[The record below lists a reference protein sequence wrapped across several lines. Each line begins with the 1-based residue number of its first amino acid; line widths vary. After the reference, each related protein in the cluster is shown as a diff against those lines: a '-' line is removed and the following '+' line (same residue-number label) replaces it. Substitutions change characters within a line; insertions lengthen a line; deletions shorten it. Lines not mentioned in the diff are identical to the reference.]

1 MIDRWP
7 LDYWAHFGVFAAIVL
22 AAVIG
27 GVMAFIWVERRGF
40 GPFQLRM
47 GPNRAGPFGLLQ
59 PVADAIKVMLKE
71 DIVPTV
77 ADKVVH
83 FLAPIVGFLPVL
95 LMFAVVPF
103 HEGHG
108 LLPDLNVGILYV
120 VAISSLGVVGV
131 FMAGWSSNNK
141 YSLIGAMRV
150 IAAMVSY
157 EMPLVL
163 SIIGVVLISGSL
175 SMNAIV
181 EAHNIPLFLLTP
193 LGFLI
198 FMISSMAE
206 INRGP
211 FDMLEADSE
220 IVAGFHV
227 EYSGMKF
234 AMFYLAEY
242 GHALAM
248 SAIAATLFFKGWMG
262 PGSEYIGVLWFI
274 VKTLFVFMLMIW
286 LRVTFPRLRIDQL
299 MSFAWKFLFPLALIN
314 LLFIAVEVVG
324 FGGGKE
330 AVEVI
335 GSGGGKEIPWWMLF
349 VNFAVAGALIL
360 LFSKFYKLGGGR
372 FEAEV

>member
-1 MIDRWP
+1 MKELYPFDN
-7 LDYWAHFGVFAAIVL
+7 YWAHFGVFAVVVL
-22 AAVIG
+22 VFALA
-27 GVMAFIWVERRGF
+27 GVMAFIYVERRGF

-59 PVADAIKVMLKE
+59 PIADAIKVLLKE

-83 FLAPIVGFLPVL
+83 FLAPVVAFLPVL
-95 LMFAVVPF
+95 LIFAVVPF

-131 FMAGWSSNNK
+131 FMAGWASNNK
-141 YSLIGAMRV
+141 YSLIGAVRV

-163 SIIGVVLISGSL
+163 SIMGVVLISGSL

-181 EAHNIPLFLLTP
+181 NGHDIPFFLLTP

-198 FMISSMAE
+198 FLVSAMAE

-220 IVAGFHV
+220 IVAGFHI

-248 SAIAATLFFKGWMG
+248 SAIAATLFFRGWVG
-262 PGSEYIGVLWFI
+262 PGAEYIGALWFI
-274 VKTLFVFMLMIW
+274 VKTLIIFVLMIW
-286 LRVTFPRLRIDQL
+286 MRVTFPRLRIDQL
-299 MSFAWKFLFPLALIN
+299 MGFAWKFLFPLALIN
-314 LLFIAVEVVG
+314 LLIIGGEVVG
-324 FGGGKE
+324 FDGD
-330 AVEVI
+330 
-335 GSGGGKEIPWWMLF
+335 IPWWMLF
-349 VNFAVAGALIL
+349 VNFAVAGVLIL
-360 LFSKFYKLGGGR
+360 VGSKSYRLGGGR
-372 FEAEV
+372 VEVKV

>member
-1 MIDRWP
+1 MTEVYPFDN
-7 LDYWAHFGVFAAIVL
+7 YWAHCGVFAVIVVAFAL
-22 AAVIG
+22 V
-27 GVMAFIWVERRGF
+27 GVMAFIYGDRRGF

-59 PVADAIKVMLKE
+59 PVADAIKVLLKE

-83 FLAPIVGFLPVL
+83 FLAPVVGFLPVL
-95 LMFAVVPF
+95 LIFAVVPF
-103 HEGHG
+103 HDGHG
-108 LLPDLNVGILYV
+108 LLPDLSIGILYV

-131 FMAGWSSNNK
+131 FMAGWASNNK
-141 YSLIGAMRV
+141 YSLIGAIRV

-157 EMPLVL
+157 EIPLVL
-163 SIIGVVLISGSL
+163 SILGVVLISGSL
-175 SMNAIV
+175 SMNDIV
-181 EAHNIPLFLLTP
+181 TAHDIPFFLLTP

-198 FMISSMAE
+198 FLVSAMAE

-220 IVAGFHV
+220 IVAGFHI

-248 SAIAATLFFKGWMG
+248 SAIAATLFFKGWAS
-262 PGSEYIGVLWFI
+262 PGSEYVGVVWFMI
-274 VKTLFVFMLMIW
+274 KTLFVFLLMIW
-286 LRVTFPRLRIDQL
+286 LRVAFPRLRIDQL
-299 MSFAWKFLFPLALIN
+299 MGFAWKFLFPLALIN
-314 LLFIAVEVVG
+314 LLIIGGEVVG
-324 FGGGKE
+324 FDGD
-330 AVEVI
+330 
-335 GSGGGKEIPWWMLF
+335 IPWWMLF

-360 LFSKFYKLGGGR
+360 VGSKSYRLGGGR
-372 FEAEV
+372 VEVKV